1 MTKSEMIEEIIERE
15 LQTVPVLELIQMFL
29 HISRTMLDEQNSEQD
44 IRDLYHSAFG
54 PNEEEAL
61 H

>member
-1 MTKSEMIEEIIERE
+1 MTKQEMIEEIVERE
-15 LQTVPVLELIQMFL
+15 LQSVPVLELIQMFL

-44 IRDLYHSAFG
+44 IRDMYESAFG
-54 PNEEEAL
+54 SDNEEVV

>member
-1 MTKSEMIEEIIERE
+1 MTKQEMIEEIVERE
-15 LQTVPVLELIQMFL
+15 LQSVPVLELIQMFL

-44 IRDLYHSAFG
+44 IRDMYESAFFTD
-54 PNEEEAL
+54 NEEVV

>member
-1 MTKSEMIEEIIERE
+1 MTKQEMIEEIVEHE
-15 LQTVPVLELIQMFL
+15 LQSVPVLELIQMFL

-44 IRDLYHSAFG
+44 IRDMYESAFG
-54 PNEEEAL
+54 SDNEEVV